1 MEDSET
7 RFHNLTAV
15 LNYTAEDTDKNGSKG
30 GKTGLLTTGERIVIN
45 QERAYLLNQQ
55 NEHPTIRPYV
65 IAMTLEKKVQYILK
79 TIL

>member
-7 RFHNLTAV
+7 RFHDLTAV
-15 LNYTAEDTDKNGSKG
+15 LK
-30 GKTGLLTTGERIVIN
+30 KTTKTRLLTIGERIVIN